1 MDEYLILRGGG
12 RRRRVPVEN
21 TGGPG
26 TADGHWRET
35 VFRDELLSGFIA
47 APGNPLSRMTA
58 ASLGDLGSQVA
69 VDAAEPYA
77 LPDLLALAEAGDLVA
92 HVAPIDIGMVLPVI
106 PMVLPPDSLEVGP
119 PGAR

>member
-58 ASLGDLGSQVA
+58 ASLGDLGYQVD